1 MKQLHPHNCI
11 FLFYQQLGSIYEHR
25 LFRAGKIQR
34 DGMDVPVPEWDG
46 GPLRVIRSGC

>member
-1 MKQLHPHNCI
+1 MKQHILI
-11 FLFYQQLGSIYEHR
+11 FLFNPHLGSFYDHR
-25 LFRAGKIQR
+25 LLRAGKIQR